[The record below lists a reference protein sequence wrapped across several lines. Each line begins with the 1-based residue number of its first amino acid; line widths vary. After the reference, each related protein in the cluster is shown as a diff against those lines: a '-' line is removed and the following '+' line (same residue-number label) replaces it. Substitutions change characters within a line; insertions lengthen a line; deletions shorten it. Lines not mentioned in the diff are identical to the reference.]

1 MGNNSHIDRLI
12 PKNNNKEKDWNYN
25 NKRNNEENISN
36 KWKYNNSVREQ
47 WDNNNI
53 NVREQWDS
61 NNSDNICK
69 WWTIIKMEII
79 DFLFKNHFYYYFTFQ
94 YLIFIY

>member
-36 KWKYNNSVREQ
+36 K
-47 WDNNNI
+47 
-53 NVREQWDS
+53 
-61 NNSDNICK
+61 
-69 WWTIIKMEII
+69 
-79 DFLFKNHFYYYFTFQ
+79 
-94 YLIFIY
+94 